1 MYAVRLTGCGKPS
14 FLHIAPMRIPSVAL
28 RFIAWALIIGLAVA
42 SWTPGQEMVRT
53 GFNARLEHVAAYWI
67 AGIAVII
74 AYPRRPAWSIAAVL
88 CAYAGILELGQLY
101 IPGRHAALLDWL
113 ASSSGVLCA
122 CLTVYFFNKRHH
134 MYIDH

>member
-1 MYAVRLTGCGKPS
+1 
-14 FLHIAPMRIPSVAL
+14 MRIPSVAL

-67 AGIAVII
+67 AGLAVII

-88 CAYAGILELGQLY
+88 CAYAGILELGQLD

-122 CLTVYFFNKRHH
+122 CLTV
-134 MYIDH
+134 

>member
-1 MYAVRLTGCGKPS
+1 
-14 FLHIAPMRIPSVAL
+14 MRTPSVAL
-28 RFIAWALIIGLAVA
+28 KVTAWLCVGALAVA

-53 GFNARLEHVAAYWI
+53 GFNTRLEHVVAYLI

-74 AYPRRPAWSIAAVL
+74 AYPRRPTWSIAAIL
-88 CAYAGILELGQLY
+88 CAYAGILEVGQLY

-122 CLTVYFFNKRHH
+122 CLTVYFFHKRHH
-134 MYIDH
+134 MYVDH